1 MSFTKQGVYKQQS
14 VQTASPGELTL
25 MLYNGCL
32 KQIRLGKLA
41 AENGEIEQ
49 ANTAIGK
56 AEAIIREL
64 MVTLKTDSEVG
75 ANMMRMYEYIL
86 HQLIKGN
93 IEKSP
98 EALEEAETYVAEF
111 RNTWKQVIQLE
122 RQNRFQGGQAK

>member
-25 MLYNGCL
+25 MLYSGCL
-32 KQIRLGKLA
+32 KQIRLGKQA